1 MRNDSHPSSSTSLMV
16 FSVSGFGVAIA
27 LGWASAMLSV
37 AAKAPLGLISLGLGV
52 ALGLA
57 LVALAELTRQ
67 GTRRGLM
74 ISAAALALL
83 LVVAEHGWLY
93 RAYRQKW
100 WQNRLE
106 QPAVALVRP
115 EASPLSPK
123 EYFERELRYAPGQ
136 WKYWALDASLI
147 SVAAVGVV
155 LLRNRSTTSDAGRDN
170 RSPTE

>member
-1 MRNDSHPSSSTSLMV
+1 
-16 FSVSGFGVAIA
+16 
-27 LGWASAMLSV
+27 
-37 AAKAPLGLISLGLGV
+37 
-52 ALGLA
+52 
-57 LVALAELTRQ
+57 VALAELTRH
-67 GTRRGLM
+67 GTRRGLVT
-74 ISAAALALL
+74 SAAALALL

-115 EASPLSPK
+115 EASPLSPI

-155 LLRNRSTTSDAGRDN
+155 LVRNRSANSVVEQDLA
-170 RSPTE
+170 SPTE